1 MTSCLLKCFVLALD
15 GLNPQNRSPEI
26 KPNVHDSFVRIEAEL
41 INCRDSRNELSSVNG
56 DDICTIQK
64 IKEKAV
70 FYFLTPK

>member
-1 MTSCLLKCFVLALD
+1 M
-15 GLNPQNRSPEI
+15 
-26 KPNVHDSFVRIEAEL
+26 
-41 INCRDSRNELSSVNG
+41 INCRDSMNELSSVNG